1 MLSSKS
7 VEDGMI
13 DNKTPPNAF
22 NAGLW
27 DASIDRKGIFQSMQ
41 VPKTALPIQDPLL
54 YCTWYSYPGP
64 AVCLSMT

>member
-54 YCTWYSYPGP
+54 YCT
-64 AVCLSMT
+64 